1 MISIFDTILIIAW
14 FGFIF
19 YGFFFGLI
27 RTFGAL
33 VGVVVATVLTSRFYL
48 IFSDWAQ
55 GLFFGHDSLGKIII
69 FVITFSLIQK
79 IVSFCF
85 NLLDSAFNILS
96 IIPFLKTINRLA
108 GAILGIVVGGFVL
121 GLILYISSKYTFID
135 TWFGRWL
142 IDSKV
147 APILLKFNNVLLPLM
162 PEMLKKISGLI

>member
-1 MISIFDTILIIAW
+1 MPIIDTILLICW

-33 VGVVVATVLTSRFYL
+33 VGVIVATVLTSRFYL
-48 IFSDWAQ
+48 LFADWTQ
-55 GLFFGHDSLGKIII
+55 GLFFGHDNLGKIVI

-79 IVSFCF
+79 IVSFAF

-108 GAILGIVVGGFVL
+108 GAILGIAVGGFTI

-135 TWFGRWL
+135 SWFGKWL
-142 IDSKV
+142 LDSQI
-147 APILLKFNNVLLPLM
+147 APILLKFSDFLLPLM
-162 PEMLKKISGLI
+162 PEMLKKIEGLV